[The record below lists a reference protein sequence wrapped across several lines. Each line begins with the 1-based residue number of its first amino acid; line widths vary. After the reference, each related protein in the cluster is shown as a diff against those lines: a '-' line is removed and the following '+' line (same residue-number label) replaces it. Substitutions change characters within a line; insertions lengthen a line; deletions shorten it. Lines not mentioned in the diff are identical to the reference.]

1 MKQNTKTIERTPD
14 TRETVLKIENLSKTY
29 RLGQIGTG
37 TISHDLNRW
46 WAKIRGKEDPFATVG
61 VANDR
66 SQKDG
71 TNEYV
76 KVLDNINFEVK
87 KGEVLGIIGK
97 NGAGKSTLLKVI
109 SQITSPTTGSVKAKG
124 RIASLLEVGT
134 GMHPEMT
141 GRENVYLNGTIL
153 GMTKKEIDSKF
164 DEIMDFAGCAK
175 YADTPVKRYSSGMK
189 VRLGFAVAAFLEP
202 EILIVDEV
210 LAVGDA
216 EFQNKAIGKMQDI
229 SKGDGRTVLFVSH
242 NMGSVRDLCDR
253 LIVLENGTIKC
264 TGEVNEGI
272 TEYLKVGVNSERELS
287 WEDEECPGDEWVKI
301 KQVGISNSSGRS
313 GSLLS
318 TADDLTIRVHYN
330 VISALTDSRIVIS
343 LLASDG
349 THVFSVSDYHH
360 NSSKTR
366 TEGSYISSVCIPAYF
381 LNIGM
386 YFLELNFET
395 IDFKAHVSGLSM
407 SFEISELDRNELGR
421 IKKIAPPGVIHPVL
435 SWSNERLKTNIS
447 L

>member
-1 MKQNTKTIERTPD
+1 M
-14 TRETVLKIENLSKTY
+14 
-29 RLGQIGTG
+29 
-37 TISHDLNRW
+37 
-46 WAKIRGKEDPFATVG
+46 RGKEDPFATVG

-76 KVLDNINFEVK
+76 KVLNDINFEVK

-141 GRENVYLNGTIL
+141 GKENVYLNGTIL
-153 GMTKKEIDSKF
+153 GMTRKEIDAKF

-216 EFQNKAIGKMQDI
+216 EFQKKAIGKMQDI

-242 NMGSVRDLCDR
+242 NMASVKALCKKA
-253 LIVLENGTIKC
+253 LVLDSGHIAFKGAVSDAVDFYLNQSAQSVEMGEIDDQRGTYKTGRASIKSVLLLNEKKEKTTQFYFGEKISVQLELELSQAFLDPLFDVRVKSLDGLELVHICNFYENA
-264 TGEVNEGI
+264 ESR
-272 TEYLKVGVNSERELS
+272 EYVAGHYKVGVTFENTLQPGHYTLTFGVHSSNGETHFYLEDLIGIDIQAASRSQKGFVFNWKAGYVRSKSEWNILS
-287 WEDEECPGDEWVKI
+287 
-301 KQVGISNSSGRS
+301 
-313 GSLLS
+313 
-318 TADDLTIRVHYN
+318 
-330 VISALTDSRIVIS
+330 
-343 LLASDG
+343 
-349 THVFSVSDYHH
+349 
-360 NSSKTR
+360 
-366 TEGSYISSVCIPAYF
+366 
-381 LNIGM
+381 
-386 YFLELNFET
+386 
-395 IDFKAHVSGLSM
+395 
-407 SFEISELDRNELGR
+407 
-421 IKKIAPPGVIHPVL
+421 
-435 SWSNERLKTNIS
+435 
-447 L
+447 

>member
-1 MKQNTKTIERTPD
+1 M
-14 TRETVLKIENLSKTY
+14 
-29 RLGQIGTG
+29 
-37 TISHDLNRW
+37 
-46 WAKIRGKEDPFATVG
+46 RGKEDPFATVG

-153 GMTKKEIDSKF
+153 GMTRREIDAKF

-175 YADTPVKRYSSGMK
+175 YAETPVKRYSSGMK

-216 EFQNKAIGKMQDI
+216 EFQKKAIGKMQDI
-229 SKGDGRTVLFVSH
+229 SQGDGRTVLFVSH
-242 NMGSVRDLCDR
+242 NMHSVNRLCKK
-253 LIVLENGTIKC
+253 LLLLS
-264 TGEVNEGI
+264 EGRI
-272 TEYLKVGVNSERELS
+272 
-287 WEDEECPGDEWVKI
+287 DFHGDV
-301 KQVGISNSSGRS
+301 QVGIEKYMSNSLALRKNKIGGEFYANKINSSRS
-313 GSLLS
+313 YIRKIEIIHSRSLMIGE
-318 TADDLTIRVHYN
+318 DLHLKLEIENPT
-330 VISALTDSRIVIS
+330 
-343 LLASDG
+343 LLKNIKAAIQIKDEFGMYLINSNNED
-349 THVFSVSDYHH
+349 VDCEFYPQNNFSVFEIKIPDIRFYPGKYLVDVWLGSKRSDQTYDYCE
-360 NSSKTR
+360 NA
-366 TEGSYISSVCIPAYF
+366 V
-381 LNIGM
+381 
-386 YFLELNFET
+386 NFEVVNVGKNVKRPLT
-395 IDFKAHVSGLSM
+395 RSIGLVYM
-407 SFEISELDRNELGR
+407 DVNWVR
-421 IKKIAPPGVIHPVL
+421 
-435 SWSNERLKTNIS
+435 SNN
-447 L
+447 

>member
-1 MKQNTKTIERTPD
+1 MDKTQIKEQNPD
-14 TRETVLKIENLSKTY
+14 TRETVLKVEGLSKTY

-46 WAKIRGKEDPFATVG
+46 WAKMRGKEDPFATVG

-153 GMTKKEIDSKF
+153 GMTKKEIDGKF

-216 EFQNKAIGKMQDI
+216 EFQKKAIGKMQDI
-229 SKGDGRTVLFVSH
+229 SAGGARTVLFVSH
-242 NMGSVRDLCDR
+242 NMVSIQSICHKCIL
-253 LIVLENGTIKC
+253 LESGKVDFY
-264 TGEVNEGI
+264 GEVNKAVEKYLTTNTNLKNNKNIVDARKAIRSAGNEFAIKEVWLENEIGEIISEVKMGDSFLIKFEFECEVAKKNLLFGFGI
-272 TEYLKVGVNSERELS
+272 ENESGVRVTSLNNE
-287 WEDEECPGDEWVKI
+287 
-301 KQVGISNSSGRS
+301 ISGQLYTYEIGKGTAVFKLNKPNFNSGRFY
-313 GSLLS
+313 
-318 TADDLTIRVHYN
+318 V
-330 VISALTDSRIVIS
+330 
-343 LLASDG
+343 
-349 THVFSVSDYHH
+349 SVSMVSDNQYVDFIEQVLAFEVVGSDVYKSGKGF
-360 NSSKTR
+360 NSKQGVMYV
-366 TEGSYISSVCIPAYF
+366 EGFVSVC
-381 LNIGM
+381 
-386 YFLELNFET
+386 
-395 IDFKAHVSGLSM
+395 
-407 SFEISELDRNELGR
+407 
-421 IKKIAPPGVIHPVL
+421 
-435 SWSNERLKTNIS
+435 
-447 L
+447 